1 MEHGGFRMLWKL
13 KLDDA
18 AAPLSQPVH
27 MGATYGLLGIKP
39 LVFVAS
45 ASGNVYD
52 VDGDLGRVLWKRLV
66 VPPSGCAAGNTPGL
80 TRVTAVSSAAMSMP
94 TGSGTGNSRGG
105 SSTASPGSANRR
117 QILYALSADGTL
129 HSFHVQNGLEYTPK
143 VQFLPSGANASGL
156 VLIDDT
162 AYVSTTGNCSGV
174 ANGVWSIDLASPDTR
189 VRTWKSDGAG
199 VAGTAGPAFGPDRTV
214 YVATGEGGH
223 SPARFA
229 DSVVALEGKS
239 LVIKDWYSPGQTV
252 FDSTPVVFAYKDRD
266 LVAVSSRE
274 GRLHLLDSA
283 SLGGA
288 DHQTP
293 LHRTDAF
300 ASGPGAGVLA
310 TYKTVSGLRRV
321 LAVSGHTVIV
331 FEVAEANGARA
342 LRQAW
347 ISRDLGSPLQPVVVN
362 GVIFVAAA
370 QGGTGV
376 LYAFDG
382 SSGREL
388 WNSGKS
394 LTKPLKG
401 GRLSVGGSVVYVT
414 GQDGT
419 LFSFG
424 FPIEH

>member
-1 MEHGGFRMLWKL
+1 
-13 KLDDA
+13 
-18 AAPLSQPVH
+18 
-27 MGATYGLLGIKP
+27 
-39 LVFVAS
+39 
-45 ASGNVYD
+45 
-52 VDGDLGRVLWKRLV
+52 
-66 VPPSGCAAGNTPGL
+66 
-80 TRVTAVSSAAMSMP
+80 
-94 TGSGTGNSRGG
+94 
-105 SSTASPGSANRR
+105 
-117 QILYALSADGTL
+117 
-129 HSFHVQNGLEYTPK
+129 
-143 VQFLPSGANASGL
+143 
-156 VLIDDT
+156 
-162 AYVSTTGNCSGV
+162 
-174 ANGVWSIDLASPDTR
+174 
-189 VRTWKSDGAG
+189 
-199 VAGTAGPAFGPDRTV
+199 V